1 MGKKENQFKFI
12 NISYRYRGSVHR
24 THTQTNT
31 KVQEVNKQLSLRA
44 LGEMNIQLNKVD
56 MKKMLAYSAIKIIA
70 NPTEPYSIL
79 KPDTNSDSPSAKSK
93 GVRFVSATQLI
104 SQITT
109 KGVKIRNLNVKEFNL
124 KKLIILNLWAGIRK
138 KRRTNAKEIS

>member
-12 NISYRYRGSVHR
+12 SISYRYRGNVHR

-31 KVQEVNKQLSLRA
+31 KVQEVNKQLNLRA

-104 SQITT
+104 SQIAT

-124 KKLIILNLWAGIRK
+124 KKFIILNL
-138 KRRTNAKEIS
+138 

>member
-12 NISYRYRGSVHR
+12 SISYRYRGNVHR

-31 KVQEVNKQLSLRA
+31 KVQEINKQLSLRA

>member
-12 NISYRYRGSVHR
+12 SISYRYRGNVHR

-31 KVQEVNKQLSLRA
+31 KVQEVNKQLNLRA

>member
-12 NISYRYRGSVHR
+12 SISYRYRGNVHR

-56 MKKMLAYSAIKIIA
+56 IKKILAYSAIKIIA

-79 KPDTNSDSPSAKSK
+79 KPDTSSDSPSAKSK

>member
-12 NISYRYRGSVHR
+12 SISYRYRGNVHR

>member
-12 NISYRYRGSVHR
+12 SISYRYRGNVHR

-124 KKLIILNLWAGIRK
+124 KKFIILNLWAGIRK

>member
-12 NISYRYRGSVHR
+12 SISYRYRGSVHR

-104 SQITT
+104 NQITT

>member
-12 NISYRYRGSVHR
+12 SISYRYRGSVHR